1 MKLTKDTLAEIA
13 HGAVR
18 VEEENGK
25 IKFFR
30 FSEEQQMLYKNSGNE
45 SFYRKTFAP
54 SGIKLEFETDSKSLY
69 IKVNVS
75 PSTTRSYF
83 SIDICV
89 NGELAG
95 CLKNFDEEEMT
106 GDYPA
111 KSFPLGTFENR
122 FELTTGE
129 KTVTVFLPWSV
140 TLELE
145 EFSLDDGSFVKA
157 VAKDKKM
164 LVFGDSITQ
173 GYDAI
178 HPSNHYISALSGLLN
193 AEACNKAIGGE
204 KFIPDLVKTDEAFNP
219 DYIIVAYGTNDW
231 AHDDKDKFKRNCKEF
246 YELLS
251 RKYPDSKIFALTPI
265 WRKNYK
271 EPNNCGE
278 FSFIADYIK
287 EVTEGLDN
295 ILCINGFNF
304 IPHDENMYGD
314 LRLHP
319 NDEGFKH
326 YAKNVYE
333 EIKRSKQI

>member
-1 MKLTKDTLAEIA
+1 MKLTKEKLAELT

-18 VEEENGK
+18 LTEEDGK

-30 FSEEQQMLYKNSGNE
+30 FTEEQQMLYK

-106 GDYPA
+106 GDYTA
-111 KSFPLGTFENR
+111 KSFPLGSFEKR
-122 FELTTGE
+122 FELIQGE
-129 KTVTVFLPWSV
+129 KKHTVFLPWSV
-140 TLELE
+140 AMELE
-145 EFSLDDGSFVKA
+145 ELSVDDGSFVKP
-157 VAKDKKM
+157 VTRDKKI

-173 GYDAI
+173 GYDVL
-178 HPSNHYISALSGLLN
+178 HPVNHYIQALSELLD
-193 AEACNKAIGGE
+193 ADAYNKAIGGE
-204 KFIPDLVKTDEAFNP
+204 KFIPDLVKTDEDFTP
-219 DYIIVAYGTNDW
+219 DYITVAYGTNDW
-231 AHDDKDKFKRNCKEF
+231 AHDEKEIFMNNCKAF

-265 WRKNYK
+265 WRAECSKQHD
-271 EPNNCGE
+271 CGE
-278 FSFIADYIK
+278 FSFISDYIK
-287 EVTEGLDN
+287 EVTERLDN
-295 ILCINGFNF
+295 VYCLDGFDF
-304 IPHDENMYGD
+304 VPHQEKLYGD

-326 YAKNVYE
+326 YARNVYAE
-333 EIKRSKQI
+333 MKRSKQI